1 MSKSDKLARA
11 GGDCEPK
18 QSQGKDCGTVQ
29 SPPPPTVS
37 ISFAADN
44 NNADSNSIL
53 DDFGSKESDGG
64 EGSGSEFSSRVG
76 DNEGSEISTVP
87 DKYGFLG
94 GQQYKAYPDNKK
106 LDPRSISQLLNREK
120 KWMEMIRQWD
130 LNMQKNYK
138 KVRSRCRKG
147 IPRKIRPLAWHYLCG
162 GQLLMGKPDT
172 GCYAEFLSRLVQGYT
187 IQGVTLSSCP
197 GKGIP
202 SIWQTFKRILTD
214 SSSMRCS

>member
-1 MSKSDKLARA
+1 MTGVKARDPSSVPGLETMRARKYLPYRTSMGFWAVNNTRHIQSK
-11 GGDCEPK
+11 
-18 QSQGKDCGTVQ
+18 
-29 SPPPPTVS
+29 
-37 ISFAADN
+37 
-44 NNADSNSIL
+44 
-53 DDFGSKESDGG
+53 
-64 EGSGSEFSSRVG
+64 
-76 DNEGSEISTVP
+76 
-87 DKYGFLG
+87 YH
-94 GQQYKAYPDNKK
+94 QQYKAYPDNKK

-202 SIWQTFKRILTD
+202 SIWQTFRKILTD